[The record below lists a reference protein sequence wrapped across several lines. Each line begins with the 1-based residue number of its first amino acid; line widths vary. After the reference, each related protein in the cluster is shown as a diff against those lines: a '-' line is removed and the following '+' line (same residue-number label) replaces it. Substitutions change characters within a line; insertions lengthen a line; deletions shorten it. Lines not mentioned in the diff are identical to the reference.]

1 LTTEKHIINRLNFS
15 FNRKLFIKIIEYI
28 SDVKTL
34 KVKNYVNII
43 NHLGKIS
50 NDDID
55 FIIEF
60 LLVSGKVNKTDSKL
74 SILKKLNSK
83 SVFAEFKSYYFD
95 MLTSNKLI
103 LKHLFDEPVISL
115 KDDKIIIDIGSIKLE
130 YRPLLMTLEK
140 IGLVEFIDNQA
151 VVTYYSYAKKL
162 LDRPLNKIVKSQSD
176 LDIELE
182 MKKIRGDLAEQF
194 VFNQEV
200 IKLNELTL
208 NPIRVSVNNVN
219 LGYDIETFS
228 LDGNRIFV
236 EVKSI
241 TNNSIF
247 WSENEIKVSKELKDN
262 YYIYCVKFKD
272 NKPLLID
279 KIIRNPYHEI
289 FEKKKL
295 KSKLINNY
303 IIYIH

>member
-1 LTTEKHIINRLNFS
+1 MTTEKHIINKLNFR

-28 SDVKTL
+28 SDVKIL
-34 KVKNYVNII
+34 KVNNYVNVL

-60 LLVSGKVNKTDSKL
+60 LIVTRKINKTDFKL
-74 SILKKLNSK
+74 STSNKLNSN
-83 SVFAEFKSYYFD
+83 SVFAEFKSYYYD
-95 MLTSNKLI
+95 MLTSNQLI
-103 LKHLFDEPVISL
+103 FKHLFDEPVISL
-115 KDDKIIIDIGSIKLE
+115 KDDKIIIDIDSINLD

-140 IGLVEFIDNQA
+140 IELVEFQDTQA

-162 LDRPLNKIVKSQSD
+162 LERPLNKIVKSQKD

-194 VFNQEV
+194 VFNHEV
-200 IKLNELTL
+200 IKLKELSL
-208 NPIRVSVNNVN
+208 NPIRVSVSNVN
-219 LGYDIETFS
+219 LGYDIETFTIK
-228 LDGNRIFV
+228 GNRMFV

-241 TNNSIF
+241 SNNSIF

-262 YYIYCVKFKD
+262 YYIYCVKFKN
-272 NKPLLID
+272 NKPILID

-303 IIYIH
+303 IVYID